1 MVTHNTLR
9 EALLTIGELSEL
21 TAVPVRTI
29 RFYCDNGVLESV
41 RSSGGHR
48 MFDRTPAV
56 DRLLLVRRLRAVGLG
71 LTAITGVLSGEHS
84 MAEAVAAERAAVDIE
99 LGALAWRRASLSAIE
114 NATPAERAA
123 RLALLAA
130 VQDGFSAHDTL
141 VAFWRRMLTPLPP
154 DLFEAFLD
162 MNVPEP
168 LRDPTP
174 DQVVGY
180 AELVTLT
187 ADRSFG
193 VVVSQQLWRSD
204 PAAIRDRAG
213 LLAGVAEACGMAESH
228 IALGVEPFPCKA
240 LDRFVDAHA
249 TARTMRDT
257 PGFRERL
264 HSGMHDNDQ
273 RIRRYWHCAGE
284 IMRSTTTAGA
294 GQLWLYNALLR
305 ATDAPIA
312 G

>member
-1 MVTHNTLR
+1 MTHHTIR
-9 EALLTIGELSEL
+9 EAWLTIGELSEL
-21 TAVPVRTI
+21 TGVPVRTI
-29 RFYCDNGVLESV
+29 RFYCDSGVVESV

-56 DRLLLVRRLRAVGLG
+56 DRLLLIRRLRALGLG
-71 LTAITGVLSGEHS
+71 LTAIAAVLSGERS

-114 NATPAERAA
+114 NAAPAERAA
-123 RLALLAA
+123 RLELLAA
-130 VQDGFSAHDTL
+130 VQDGPGAHDAL
-141 VAFWRRMLTPLPP
+141 IMFWRRLLSPVPAE
-154 DLFEAFLD
+154 LFEAFVE
-162 MNVPEP
+162 MNVPRP
-168 LRDPTP
+168 QRDPTP

-180 AELVTLT
+180 AELVTLIR
-187 ADRSFG
+187 DREFG
-193 VVVSQQLWRSD
+193 TVVSQQLWRCD
-204 PAAIRDRAG
+204 PMTIRDRAG
-213 LLAGVAEACGMAESH
+213 LLAGVAEACGMAESL
-228 IALGVEPFPCKA
+228 IARGVEPFPCPA

-264 HSGMHDNDQ
+264 RSGRHDNDQ
-273 RIRRYWHCAGE
+273 RVQRYWHCAGE

-294 GQLWLYNALLR
+294 GQVWLYNALVR
-305 ATDAPIA
+305 ATGAPVA